1 MKFSEGF
8 LWGGAISSSQAEGA
22 YMEDGKG
29 LSTTDFM
36 TSGTKTSPRRI
47 TKTLEKDAYYP
58 SHKAIDFYHH
68 YKEDIR
74 LLGEM
79 GFKVFR
85 LSIAWSRIYRMEMNS
100 SRTGLGWS
108 FITMFSIPATP
119 TASNLW

>member
-22 YMEDGKG
+22 YLEDGKG

-85 LSIAWSRIYRMEMNS
+85 LSIAWSRIYPN
-100 SRTGLGWS
+100 G
-108 FITMFSIPATP
+108 A
-119 TASNLW
+119 

>member
-22 YMEDGKG
+22 YQEDGKG

-58 SHKAIDFYHH
+58 SHKAIDFYNH
-68 YKEDIR
+68 
-74 LLGEM
+74 
-79 GFKVFR
+79 
-85 LSIAWSRIYRMEMNS
+85 
-100 SRTGLGWS
+100 
-108 FITMFSIPATP
+108 
-119 TASNLW
+119 